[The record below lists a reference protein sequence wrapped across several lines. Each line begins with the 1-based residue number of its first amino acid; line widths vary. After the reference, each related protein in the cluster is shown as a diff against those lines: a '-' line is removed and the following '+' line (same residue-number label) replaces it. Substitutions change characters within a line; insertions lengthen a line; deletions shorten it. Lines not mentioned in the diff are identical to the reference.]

1 MKSFLIFISGMFAG
15 AFLLILFLFLYNATN
30 PNYHD
35 CMMDWGNLPD
45 HGCEDRWD
53 APKEIKDSNEM
64 DSNDWKIDILDD
76 SISVSID
83 GNISA
88 GDKYRVLLSLKGD
101 NPCGVTT
108 QVTSFYSVASNS
120 EKKFNNLPSNF
131 VLTQVKKGAKQEK
144 FLMEILNSVDFI
156 GGKRT
161 LFTVSVNE
169 ANQILDFHQDN
180 EAIEIE
186 LLSFY
191 DTKKQQKIGMKITDY
206 FDVPKN
212 SWNLEGLEE
221 ALSNAKLTCL
231 NLSK

>member
-1 MKSFLIFISGMFAG
+1 MKSFLIFISGIVTG
-15 AFLLILFLFLYNATN
+15 ALLLILFLFTYNATN

-35 CMMDWGNLPD
+35 CMMDWGNLPN

-53 APKEIKDSNEM
+53 APKEIQDINEM
-64 DSNDWKIDILDD
+64 DSNDWDVDVLDD

-88 GDKYRVLLSLKGD
+88 GDKYRVLLSSKGD
-101 NPCGVTT
+101 NPCEVAT
-108 QVTSFYSVASNS
+108 QVTSFYSVTNNS

-131 VLTQVKKGAKQEK
+131 VLAQVKKGTKQEK
-144 FLMEILNSVDFI
+144 FLMEIVNAVDFI

-169 ANQILDFHQDN
+169 VNQILDFHQDN
-180 EAIEIE
+180 EVIEIE

-191 DTKKQQKIGMKITDY
+191 DTKKQKQISQKITDY

-212 SWNLEGLEE
+212 SWNLEGLKD

-231 NLSK
+231 NLSQ

>member
-15 AFLLILFLFLYNATN
+15 AFFLILFLFLYNATN

-45 HGCEDRWD
+45 HGCENRWD
-53 APKEIKDSNEM
+53 APKEIKDSNKI
-64 DSNDWKIDILDD
+64 DSNDWDVDVLDD

-88 GDKYRVLLSLKGD
+88 GDKYRVLLSSKAD
-101 NPCGVTT
+101 NPCEVAT

-131 VLTQVKKGAKQEK
+131 VLAQVKKGTKQEK
-144 FLMEILNSVDFI
+144 FLMEIVNAVDFI

-169 ANQILDFHQDN
+169 ANQILDFHQGN
-180 EAIEIE
+180 QAIEIE

-191 DTKKQQKIGMKITDY
+191 DTKKQQKIDKKITDY

-212 SWNLEGLEE
+212 SWNLIGLED
-221 ALSNAKLTCL
+221 ALLNAKSRCF
-231 NLSK
+231 NLIK

>member
-108 QVTSFYSVASNS
+108 QVTSFYSVVSNA